1 MDPLTTFNL
10 TLSVVML
17 SVASVMDL
25 LKREVEDWVWLLL
38 ASITGPLTLF
48 RALLHLETS
57 YPVLAVISIA
67 VSSSVA
73 YLFYRLGLYGGAD
86 AKAIAAL
93 SLAYPVNLHDRAVHP
108 VAPIGVLLNALMLSL
123 AVPVALFLFN
133 AYRLLVRKEDIL
145 SDLAGVSFH
154 LRLAALFLGT
164 RVPFP
169 KRFWAPMVRVEED
182 GSVRISLSPSFNS
195 YFVEEKRNNRR
206 KELWATPGIPL
217 VVFITAGLVLYL
229 AVGDFLYLIFT
240 LTSGA
245 PSLSP

>member
-10 TLSVVML
+10 ALSVVLL

-25 LKREVEDWVWLLL
+25 VKREVEDWIWLLL
-38 ASITGPLTLF
+38 ASITGPLTFF
-48 RALLHLETS
+48 RALLYPEAG

-67 VSSSVA
+67 LSSSVA

-93 SLAYPVNLHDRAVHP
+93 SLAYPVNLHGRAVHP
-108 VAPIGVLLNALMLSL
+108 IAPIGVLLNALMLSL
-123 AVPVALFLFN
+123 AVPAALFLFN
-133 AYRLLVRKEDIL
+133 AYRVLVRREDVL
-145 SDLAGVSFH
+145 SDLAGVPFH
-154 LRLAALFLGT
+154 VRLAALFLGT

-182 GSVRISLSPSFNS
+182 GSVRISLTPPFTS
-195 YFVEEKRNNRR
+195 YFVEEKRNTGR

-229 AVGDFLYLIFT
+229 AVGDFLYLVLT
-240 LTSGA
+240 LSSGA